1 MTDKQLEKRIL
12 AVDKQICDLQK
23 TMEILKNQYIKM
35 CGLCAWDALFDKV
48 KNTY

>member
-12 AVDKQICDLQK
+12 TVDKQINDLQK
-23 TMEILKNQYIKM
+23 TMEILKNQYIKAYGM
-35 CGLCAWDALFDKV
+35 CAWDALFDKL

>member
-12 AVDKQICDLQK
+12 TVDKQIGDLQK
-23 TMEILKNQYIKM
+23 TMEILKNQYIKAYGM
-35 CGLCAWDALFDKV
+35 CAWDALFDKL